1 MVNGAEDRRLL
12 EPGWA
17 GELDDDEVV
26 FIQRELPRD
35 RKAFLD
41 WGFRGGQGLAE
52 AKVRRVARWGVSS
65 DVQDHRKYNR
75 RLNQNRIAVPADGS
89 HPLWAAA

>member
-1 MVNGAEDRRLL
+1 MPDVQDYRLL

-17 GELDDDEVV
+17 GDVDDDELG

-52 AKVRRVARWGVSS
+52 AKVRRVARWGASA
-65 DVQDHRKYNR
+65 DIPDHRKYNR
-75 RLNQNRIAVPADGS
+75 RLNQNRIVIPEDGS
-89 HPLWAAA
+89 HPLIRAA